1 MNRKCRDEL
10 FRSDI
15 EGYIAA
21 VARRHFRDEADR
33 EDARQ
38 DAREAIERACGR
50 HSVAEYRRIA
60 YRAINARYKR
70 ERRRWLREVRIDAI
84 PGRR

>member
-21 VARRHFRDEADR
+21 VARRHFRDEADQQ
-33 EDARQ
+33 DARQ
-38 DAREAIERACGR
+38 DAREAVMRKRGR
-50 HSVAEYRRIA
+50 VSVAECRQLVYRV
-60 YRAINARYKR
+60 INAKYHR
-70 ERRRWLREVRIDAI
+70 ERRRRLREVRMM
-84 PGRR
+84 